1 MNNVYQHAHM
11 NDTEFDI
18 CVCIYTYIYILD
30 QHISHLFHGFCG
42 RMAMAQMIPH
52 ALVPKGAGNRGIEGR
67 VHMPGHVAP
76 MRVGYGKAALMK
88 LGSAQQS
95 ETTESSGFALEWMT

>member
-18 CVCIYTYIYILD
+18 CVCIYTYIYIGSTYITF
-30 QHISHLFHGFCG
+30 ISRVLWLRMLCG
-42 RMAMAQMIPH
+42 SLAWPW
-52 ALVPKGAGNRGIEGR
+52 PKGAGNRGIEGR

-76 MRVGYGKAALMK
+76 MRVGYGKAVLMK

-95 ETTESSGFALEWMT
+95 ETTQSSGFALEWMT